1 MTEPDCVNAGFSELA
16 SLRNCTILVADAGQL
31 D

>member
-1 MTEPDCVNAGFSELA
+1 MTEPDCVKTGFSELA
-16 SLRNCTILVADAGQL
+16 SLLLCTILVADTEQL